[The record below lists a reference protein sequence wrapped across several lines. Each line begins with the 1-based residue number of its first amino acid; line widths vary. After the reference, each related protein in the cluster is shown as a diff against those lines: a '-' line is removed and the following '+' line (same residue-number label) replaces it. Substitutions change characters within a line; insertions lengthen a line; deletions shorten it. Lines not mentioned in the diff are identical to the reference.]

1 MKKAFPVIYYLF
13 FNGTSLAGKGVM
25 NWIWLCIA
33 GILEIFWAVGMKYSH
48 GFTRLIPSLLTV
60 AAMLASL
67 GCLALAMR
75 TLPLGTAYAVWTG
88 IGTVGTV
95 IVGMIFFGESTAILR
110 ILCLLLIVSGIV
122 GLKLLSVK

>member
-1 MKKAFPVIYYLF
+1 
-13 FNGTSLAGKGVM
+13 
-25 NWIWLCIA
+25 
-33 GILEIFWAVGMKYSH
+33 MKYSH

>member
-1 MKKAFPVIYYLF
+1 
-13 FNGTSLAGKGVM
+13 M
-25 NWIWLCIA
+25 NWIWLYIA

>member
-1 MKKAFPVIYYLF
+1 MIYYLF

-48 GFTRLIPSLLTV
+48 GFTRLVPSLLTV

-122 GLKLLSVK
+122 GLKLLSAK

>member
-1 MKKAFPVIYYLF
+1 MIYYLF

-110 ILCLLLIVSGIV
+110 IL
-122 GLKLLSVK
+122 

>member
-1 MKKAFPVIYYLF
+1 MIYYLF

>member
-1 MKKAFPVIYYLF
+1 MIYYLF
-13 FNGTSLAGKGVM
+13 FNGTSLARKGVM

-122 GLKLLSVK
+122 GLKLLSAK

>member
-1 MKKAFPVIYYLF
+1 MIYYLF
-13 FNGTSLAGKGVM
+13 FNETSLAGKGVM

-48 GFTRLIPSLLTV
+48 GFTRLVPSLLTV

>member
-1 MKKAFPVIYYLF
+1 
-13 FNGTSLAGKGVM
+13 M

-33 GILEIFWAVGMKYSH
+33 RILEIFWAVGMKYSH
-48 GFTRLIPSLLTV
+48 GFTRLVPSLLTV

>member
-1 MKKAFPVIYYLF
+1 
-13 FNGTSLAGKGVM
+13 M

-110 ILCLLLIVSGIV
+110 ILCLPLIVSGIV

>member
-1 MKKAFPVIYYLF
+1 
-13 FNGTSLAGKGVM
+13 M

-48 GFTRLIPSLLTV
+48 GFTRLIPSLLTA

-95 IVGMIFFGESTAILR
+95 IVGMIFFGESTAVLR
-110 ILCLLLIVSGIV
+110 LLCLLLIVSGIV

>member
-1 MKKAFPVIYYLF
+1 M
-13 FNGTSLAGKGVM
+13 S
-25 NWIWLCIA
+25 WIWLCIA
-33 GILEIFWAVGMKYSH
+33 GMFEICWAVGMKYSH
-48 GFTRLIPSLLTV
+48 GFTRLYPSIFTAV
-60 AAMLASL
+60 TMFASL

-95 IVGMIFFGESTAILR
+95 IVGMIFFGESTAVLR
-110 ILCLLLIVSGIV
+110 LLCLLLIVSGIV